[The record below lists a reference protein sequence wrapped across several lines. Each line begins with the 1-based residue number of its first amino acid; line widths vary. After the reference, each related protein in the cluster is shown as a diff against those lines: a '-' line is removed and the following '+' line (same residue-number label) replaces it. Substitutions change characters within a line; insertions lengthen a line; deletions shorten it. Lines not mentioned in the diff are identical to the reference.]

1 LGIAPS
7 GRPGAMTTDNP
18 EPVQTDAPTPAP
30 TPAAPHEPPP
40 THTRTSAAF
49 KGLVAGAVVLLLLL
63 IFILENTQR
72 VKISYF
78 GADGHLSLGVAL
90 LLAAVAGALITALVG
105 VARIGQLRA
114 HARRQ
119 GRQRSA

>member
-1 LGIAPS
+1 MTS
-7 GRPGAMTTDNP
+7 GSPEADRPIPPAQDT
-18 EPVQTDAPTPAP
+18 EVEPTPAEP
-30 TPAAPHEPPP
+30 SRPPIEPPP
-40 THTRTSAAF
+40 TRTRTSHAF
-49 KGLVAGAVVLLLLL
+49 KGLIAGAVVLLLLL
-63 IFILENTQR
+63 IFILENTER

-105 VARIGQLRA
+105 AARISQLRL

-119 GRQRSA
+119 RRRQSA